1 MRSLIL
7 GIVLNTCIQSW
18 SFPGLQIVECLA
30 KSENGKKVRRKRG
43 PERGGNSLSP
53 PKEIGR
59 RLETSRFETNSS
71 SDELHQNFFHFQ
83 YSLRVNKKNI
93 LGEYSSFFRS
103 STWNY
108 LQLDRVNLYRN
119 DRKPPYPNP
128 LAAFLVRIFL
138 RRLHNLKAWNGLIQ
152 SG

>member
-1 MRSLIL
+1 MRNNKFCDKEIIEKFLRSLIL

-18 SFPGLQIVECLA
+18 SVPGLQIVECLA

-59 RLETSRFETNSS
+59 RLETSRFVFS
-71 SDELHQNFFHFQ
+71 
-83 YSLRVNKKNI
+83 NKKNI

-108 LQLDRVNLYRN
+108 LQLD
-119 DRKPPYPNP
+119 
-128 LAAFLVRIFL
+128 
-138 RRLHNLKAWNGLIQ
+138 
-152 SG
+152 

>member
-1 MRSLIL
+1 M
-7 GIVLNTCIQSW
+7 
-18 SFPGLQIVECLA
+18 ECLA
-30 KSENGKKVRRKRG
+30 KTENGKKVRRKRG

-53 PKEIGR
+53 LNEIGR
-59 RLETSRFETNSS
+59 FDTGRFETNSTVK
-71 SDELHQNFFHFQ
+71 LHQNFFHFQ

-103 STWNY
+103 STRNY
-108 LQLDRVNLYRN
+108 LQLDSVNLYRN

-128 LAAFLVRIFL
+128 LAAFRVRISL

-152 SG
+152 RG